1 MNERRGIEGGGRDRP
16 RAYLKGF
23 AAIVVVALLLV
34 GVASLGLL
42 RPGRGAVLLVI
53 VWFVVHDNF
62 LRNRERDAAGA
73 RNAWRTP
80 RRRDQGVWADP
91 PVAELDKST
100 LGLLL
105 ADRLRRD
112 PALHVVVARPEAT
125 PTHPASNHELWDR
138 ELDG

>member
-1 MNERRGIEGGGRDRP
+1 MNERRGFEGGGRDQP
-16 RAYLKGF
+16 MTYLKGF
-23 AAIVVVALLLV
+23 AAIVIALLLV
-34 GVASLGLL
+34 GAATFGLL
-42 RPGRGAVLLVI
+42 GPGRGVVLSVF
-53 VWFVVHDNF
+53 VWFVVHANL
-62 LRNRERDAAGA
+62 LRNRGRDASGA
-73 RNAWRTP
+73 RNAWETP

-112 PALHVVVARPEAT
+112 PALHVVVARPEASPT
-125 PTHPASNHELWDR
+125 PLASNHELWDR